1 MRINYNSKDKTFYL
15 DRSEA
20 INGFSA
26 LETFGTTREIKVDL
40 KEKSDIRIIRDK
52 NIIEVY
58 INKGEK
64 VLTSLVNLK
73 EEQNL
78 INLKGK
84 FENIVIYN
92 LERG

>member
-1 MRINYNSKDKTFYL
+1 MQ
-15 DRSEA
+15 
-20 INGFSA
+20 
-26 LETFGTTREIKVDL
+26 
-40 KEKSDIRIIRDK
+40 